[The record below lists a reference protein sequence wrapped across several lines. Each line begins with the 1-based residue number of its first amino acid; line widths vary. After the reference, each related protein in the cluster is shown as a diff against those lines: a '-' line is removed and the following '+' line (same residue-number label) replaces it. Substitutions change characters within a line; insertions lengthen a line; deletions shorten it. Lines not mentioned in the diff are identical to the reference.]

1 MGRSLE
7 GPLVCLHNVELWA
20 KVSADLIAIAVVE
33 SVGIPVLASR
43 IFARS
48 RNEIKGSY
56 ASAVALAEV
65 NIIVDSSAKKVGSV
79 NCLAVGGVRRQ
90 QHSSFVIRNH
100 DSAVTRLSGT
110 HADIESLWNT
120 ILSDLDRRVDA
131 VSVIGLNRQRNRC
144 QNCGDKCLHSL

>member
-1 MGRSLE
+1 VGRSLE

-48 RNEIKGSY
+48 RDEIKGSY

-65 NIIVDSSAKKVGSV
+65 NVIVNRAAKEVGSI
-79 NCLAVGGVRRQ
+79 NLGGVHRG
-90 QHSSFVIRNH
+90 
-100 DSAVTRLSGT
+100 RL
-110 HADIESLWNT
+110 H
-120 ILSDLDRRVDA
+120 
-131 VSVIGLNRQRNRC
+131 
-144 QNCGDKCLHSL
+144 

>member
-1 MGRSLE
+1 MGRSLK
-7 GPLVCLHNVELWA
+7 GPLVCLHNVELWT
-20 KVSADLIAIAVVE
+20 KVSADLIAIAVVV

-43 IFARS
+43 IFAGS
-48 RNEIKGSY
+48 RNKIKGSNT
-56 ASAVALAEV
+56 SAVALAEV

-79 NCLAVGGVRRQ
+79 NCLAVGGVGRQ

-120 ILSDLDRRVDA
+120 ILNDLDRRVYA
-131 VSVIGLNRQRNRC
+131 VSFIGLNRQSNRC
-144 QNCGDKCLHSL
+144 